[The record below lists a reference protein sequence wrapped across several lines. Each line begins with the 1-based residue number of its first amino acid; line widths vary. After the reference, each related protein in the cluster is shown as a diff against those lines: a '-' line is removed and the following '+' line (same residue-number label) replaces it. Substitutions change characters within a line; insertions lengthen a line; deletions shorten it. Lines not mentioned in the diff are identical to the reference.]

1 MDIDQEE
8 YIKLFK
14 TIKKRIEH
22 LEANDPDN
30 ENLDELK
37 LILSDNLSNDG
48 KIHNRSSL
56 MNKKFHLFYLNYN
69 HKNIIWLSRPLICI
83 YLSFICVLPP
93 PNKQAGKIEPTWQD

>member
-1 MDIDQEE
+1 MDIEQEE

-14 TIKKRIEH
+14 TIKRNIEL

-30 ENLDELK
+30 ENLCELK

-56 MNKKFHLFYLNYN
+56 LNKKFHLFYLNYKDSM
-69 HKNIIWLSRPLICI
+69 HKYESGHLYN
-83 YLSFICVLPP
+83 
-93 PNKQAGKIEPTWQD
+93 

>member
-14 TIKKRIEH
+14 SIKKGVEL

-37 LILSDNLSNDG
+37 LILSDNVSQDG

-56 MNKKFHLFYLNYN
+56 MNKSFHLFYLNYKDYMLKYETGHLYN
-69 HKNIIWLSRPLICI
+69 
-83 YLSFICVLPP
+83 
-93 PNKQAGKIEPTWQD
+93 

>member
-14 TIKKRIEH
+14 PIKKRIEH

-56 MNKKFHLFYLNYN
+56 MNKKFLLFYLNYKDSL
-69 HKNIIWLSRPLICI
+69 HKYETGHLYN
-83 YLSFICVLPP
+83 
-93 PNKQAGKIEPTWQD
+93 